1 MITPI
6 SGLSLQAVNSGV
18 LNHNSVSTR
27 PSTTKQ
33 SGLQINCQLTARRT
47 PLADQGRHQK
57 GKLFETAHI
66 KLLKNQT
73 SH

>member
-57 GKLFETAHI
+57 GKLFETARI
-66 KLLKNQT
+66 KLLKKPN